1 MKNLYHGS
9 NKKNLKVLKP
19 HKSTHGS
26 YVYATPYK
34 ELAIIF
40 SGRCGDDFTFSL
52 FRNNKYEPWNLVE
65 RIPEGFNTMFNNSSS
80 IYTVDD
86 TTFYD
91 IHTGFSELV
100 SKVEVEVK
108 EEEYLSNVYDKVKEL
123 AKNNQI
129 KLYNYPNKPESI
141 PSDNSDLIEKQIM
154 YQQKIKKDVTKKCF
168 ERLLL
173 LHPEL
178 LDKINKKLIEI
189 NPKSETFKKE
199 DLIILFEK
207 AIINQNNNTNEQYLK
222 SIFISVSNTYPE
234 LILSFKEKLSVY
246 NKKEV

>member
-1 MKNLYHGS
+1 
-9 NKKNLKVLKP
+9 
-19 HKSTHGS
+19 
-26 YVYATPYK
+26 
-34 ELAIIF
+34 
-40 SGRCGDDFTFSL
+40 
-52 FRNNKYEPWNLVE
+52 
-65 RIPEGFNTMFNNSSS
+65 MFNNSSS

-154 YQQKIKKDVTKKCF
+154 YQQKIKKGVTKKCF